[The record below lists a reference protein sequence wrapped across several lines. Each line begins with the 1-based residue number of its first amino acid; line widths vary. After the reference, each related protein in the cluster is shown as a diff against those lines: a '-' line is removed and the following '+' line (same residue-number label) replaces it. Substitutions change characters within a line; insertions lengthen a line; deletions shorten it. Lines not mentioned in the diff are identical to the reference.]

1 MADSAPMTEAKLF
14 CVMLFLSLDH
24 SAYLSVFII
33 VFLPLSQVPH
43 TQASAR
49 QPGDLYSLNDVHMV
63 TTSFSCHSVLASL
76 SWLVVLTL
84 PTPSGALP
92 SCNA

>member
-1 MADSAPMTEAKLF
+1 MAASAPMTEAKLF
-14 CVMLFLSLDH
+14 RVMLKGSVPGSLNH
-24 SAYLSVFII
+24 SAYLSVSII

-76 SWLVVLTL
+76 SWVVVLTL
-84 PTPSGALP
+84 PTPS
-92 SCNA
+92 S